1 MRPVLLLSSV
11 LFAALM
17 GAGAAAAQ
25 VATTSEGLRYLSW
38 PGKPPVAR
46 GPDARASSAQ
56 TTAPRATLAALPLA
70 RLDAPASTAVA
81 ARRGL
86 TPASDW
92 LSPAVA
98 SQPVSQPRP
107 YEATTPQPAPVQVA
121 SAQPEP
127 VQAPVVRAPVVRA
140 PVVQAPVVQ
149 AAADRTAPPPQNAP
163 QPAPPPTPQ
172 ADAPGDPMA
181 PRRDA
186 PLFRLTQTG
195 MAAAA
200 PAATPPVQTAAV
212 QAEAS
217 PLASVPSAAP
227 QGARFY
233 SVHRQAGHRPDPIP
247 QAQPV
252 YLDALPVEMSQT
264 PSSAD
269 LAQPDGPPALIRN
282 RDGSVR
288 AAPPSAGGSDA
299 VDERS

>member
-127 VQAPVVRAPVVRA
+127 VQAPIVRA

-149 AAADRTAPPPQNAP
+149 AAAVRVAPPPQNAP
-163 QPAPPPTPQ
+163 QPAPQ
-172 ADAPGDPMA
+172 ADALGDPMA

-186 PLFRLTQTG
+186 PIFRLTQTS

-217 PLASVPSAAP
+217 PLASVPSAVP

-288 AAPPSAGGSDA
+288 AAPPSAGGSDT

>member
-127 VQAPVVRAPVVRA
+127 VQAPIVRA

-149 AAADRTAPPPQNAP
+149 AAADRTAPAPQNAP
-163 QPAPPPTPQ
+163 QPAPQ
-172 ADAPGDPMA
+172 ADALGDPMA

-186 PLFRLTQTG
+186 PIFRLTQTS

-217 PLASVPSAAP
+217 PLASVPSAVP

-288 AAPPSAGGSDA
+288 AAPPSVGGSDA

>member
-127 VQAPVVRAPVVRA
+127 VQAPIVRA

-149 AAADRTAPPPQNAP
+149 AAAVRVAPPPQNAP
-163 QPAPPPTPQ
+163 QPAPQ
-172 ADAPGDPMA
+172 ADALGDPMA

-186 PLFRLTQTG
+186 PIFRLTQAS

>member
-127 VQAPVVRAPVVRA
+127 VQAPIVRA

-149 AAADRTAPPPQNAP
+149 AAADRTAPAPQNAP
-163 QPAPPPTPQ
+163 QPAPQPTPQ

-186 PLFRLTQTG
+186 PIFRLTQAS

-217 PLASVPSAAP
+217 PLASVPSAVP

>member
-46 GPDARASSAQ
+46 GPDARVPARASSAQ

-127 VQAPVVRAPVVRA
+127 VQAPIVRA

-149 AAADRTAPPPQNAP
+149 AAADRTAPAPQNAP
-163 QPAPPPTPQ
+163 QPTPQ

-186 PLFRLTQTG
+186 PIFRLTQAS

-288 AAPPSAGGSDA
+288 AAPPSVGGSDA

>member
-70 RLDAPASTAVA
+70 RLGAPASTAVA

-127 VQAPVVRAPVVRA
+127 VQAPIVRA

-149 AAADRTAPPPQNAP
+149 AAADRTAPAPQNAP
-163 QPAPPPTPQ
+163 QPAPQ
-172 ADAPGDPMA
+172 ADALGDPMA

-186 PLFRLTQTG
+186 PIFRLTQTS

-217 PLASVPSAAP
+217 PLASVPSAVP

>member
-46 GPDARASSAQ
+46 GPDARVPARASSAQ

-70 RLDAPASTAVA
+70 RLDAPASTAVV

-127 VQAPVVRAPVVRA
+127 VRA

-149 AAADRTAPPPQNAP
+149 AAADRTAPAPQNAP
-163 QPAPPPTPQ
+163 QPTPQ

-186 PLFRLTQTG
+186 PIFRLTQTG

-288 AAPPSAGGSDA
+288 AAPPSVGGSDA

>member
-127 VQAPVVRAPVVRA
+127 VQAPVVQA

-149 AAADRTAPPPQNAP
+149 AAADRSAPAPQNAL
-163 QPAPPPTPQ
+163 QPTPQ

-186 PLFRLTQTG
+186 PIFRLTQTS

-269 LAQPDGPPALIRN
+269 LAQPDRPPALIRN

-288 AAPPSAGGSDA
+288 AAPPSVGGSDA

>member
-46 GPDARASSAQ
+46 GPDARASSAR

-127 VQAPVVRAPVVRA
+127 VQAPVV
-140 PVVQAPVVQ
+140 QAPVVQ
-149 AAADRTAPPPQNAP
+149 AAAVRVAPPPQNAP
-163 QPAPPPTPQ
+163 QPAPQ
-172 ADAPGDPMA
+172 ADALGDPMA

-186 PLFRLTQTG
+186 PIFRLTQTS

-217 PLASVPSAAP
+217 PLASVPSAVP

>member
-127 VQAPVVRAPVVRA
+127 VQAPVVQPPVVK
-140 PVVQAPVVQ
+140 APVVQ
-149 AAADRTAPPPQNAP
+149 AAADRSAPAPQNAL
-163 QPAPPPTPQ
+163 QPTPQ

-186 PLFRLTQTG
+186 PIFRLTQTS

-217 PLASVPSAAP
+217 PLASVPSAVP

-288 AAPPSAGGSDA
+288 AAPPSAGGSDT

>member
-25 VATTSEGLRYLSW
+25 AAVTSDGLRYLSW

-127 VQAPVVRAPVVRA
+127 VQAPIVRA

-149 AAADRTAPPPQNAP
+149 AAADRTAPAPQNAP
-163 QPAPPPTPQ
+163 QPAPQPTPQ

-186 PLFRLTQTG
+186 PIFRLTQAS

-217 PLASVPSAAP
+217 PLASVPSAVP

-282 RDGSVR
+282 RDGLVR

>member
-127 VQAPVVRAPVVRA
+127 VQAPVV
-140 PVVQAPVVQ
+140 Q
-149 AAADRTAPPPQNAP
+149 AAADRSAPAPQNAL
-163 QPAPPPTPQ
+163 QPTPQ

-186 PLFRLTQTG
+186 PIFRLTQTS

-217 PLASVPSAAP
+217 PLASVPSAVP

>member
-1 MRPVLLLSSV
+1 MRPALLLSSV
-11 LFAALM
+11 LFAALA

-56 TTAPRATLAALPLA
+56 TTAPRAALAALPA

-127 VQAPVVRAPVVRA
+127 VQAPIVRA

-149 AAADRTAPPPQNAP
+149 AAADRTAPAPQNAP
-163 QPAPPPTPQ
+163 QPTPQ
-172 ADAPGDPMA
+172 ADALGDPMA

-186 PLFRLTQTG
+186 PIFRLTQTS

-217 PLASVPSAAP
+217 PLASVPSAVP

>member
-127 VQAPVVRAPVVRA
+127 VQAPIVRA

-149 AAADRTAPPPQNAP
+149 AAAVRVAPPPQNAP
-163 QPAPPPTPQ
+163 QPAPQ
-172 ADAPGDPMA
+172 ADALGDPMA

-186 PLFRLTQTG
+186 PIFRLTQTS

>member
-127 VQAPVVRAPVVRA
+127 VQAPIVRA

-149 AAADRTAPPPQNAP
+149 AAAVRVAPPPQNAP
-163 QPAPPPTPQ
+163 QPAPQ
-172 ADAPGDPMA
+172 ADALGDPMA

-186 PLFRLTQTG
+186 PIFRLTQTS

-217 PLASVPSAAP
+217 PLASVPSAVP

-288 AAPPSAGGSDA
+288 AAPPSVGGSDA
-299 VDERS
+299 VDER

>member
-1 MRPVLLLSSV
+1 MRPALLLSSV
-11 LFAALM
+11 LFAALA

-56 TTAPRATLAALPLA
+56 TTAPRAALAALPLA

-127 VQAPVVRAPVVRA
+127 VQAPIVRA

-149 AAADRTAPPPQNAP
+149 AAADRTAPAPQNAP
-163 QPAPPPTPQ
+163 QPTPQ
-172 ADAPGDPMA
+172 ADALGDPMV

-186 PLFRLTQTG
+186 PIFRLTQTS

-217 PLASVPSAAP
+217 PLASVPSAVP

>member
-1 MRPVLLLSSV
+1 MRPALLLSSV
-11 LFAALM
+11 LFAALA

-56 TTAPRATLAALPLA
+56 TTAPRAALAALPLA

-127 VQAPVVRAPVVRA
+127 VQAPIVRA

-149 AAADRTAPPPQNAP
+149 AAADRTAPAPQNAP
-163 QPAPPPTPQ
+163 QPTPQ
-172 ADAPGDPMA
+172 ADALGDPMA

-186 PLFRLTQTG
+186 PIFRLTQTS

-217 PLASVPSAAP
+217 PLASVPSAVP

>member
-1 MRPVLLLSSV
+1 LRPVLLLSSV

-127 VQAPVVRAPVVRA
+127 VQAPIVRA

-149 AAADRTAPPPQNAP
+149 AAAVRVAPPPQNAP
-163 QPAPPPTPQ
+163 QPAPQ
-172 ADAPGDPMA
+172 ADALGDPMA

-186 PLFRLTQTG
+186 PIFRLTQTS

-217 PLASVPSAAP
+217 PLASVPSAVP

-288 AAPPSAGGSDA
+288 AAPPSAGGSDT

>member
-1 MRPVLLLSSV
+1 LRPVLLLSSV

-25 VATTSEGLRYLSW
+25 AAVTSDGLRYLSW

-127 VQAPVVRAPVVRA
+127 VQAPIVRA

-149 AAADRTAPPPQNAP
+149 AAADRTAPAPQNAP
-163 QPAPPPTPQ
+163 QPAPQPTPQ

-186 PLFRLTQTG
+186 PIFRLTQAS

-217 PLASVPSAAP
+217 PLASVPSAVP

>member
-127 VQAPVVRAPVVRA
+127 VQAPIVRA

-149 AAADRTAPPPQNAP
+149 AAADRTAPAPQNAP
-163 QPAPPPTPQ
+163 QPTPQ

-186 PLFRLTQTG
+186 PIFRLTQTG

>member
-11 LFAALM
+11 LFAALA

-56 TTAPRATLAALPLA
+56 TTAPRAALAALPLA

-107 YEATTPQPAPVQVA
+107 HEATTPQPAPVQVA

-127 VQAPVVRAPVVRA
+127 VQAPVVQAPVVK
-140 PVVQAPVVQ
+140 APVVQ
-149 AAADRTAPPPQNAP
+149 AAAVRVAPPPQNAP
-163 QPAPPPTPQ
+163 QPAPQ
-172 ADAPGDPMA
+172 ADALGDPMA

-186 PLFRLTQTG
+186 PIFRLTQTG

-217 PLASVPSAAP
+217 PLASVPSAVP

>member
-127 VQAPVVRAPVVRA
+127 VQAPVVQA

-149 AAADRTAPPPQNAP
+149 AAADRSAPAPQNAL
-163 QPAPPPTPQ
+163 QPTPQ
-172 ADAPGDPMA
+172 ADALGDPMA

-186 PLFRLTQTG
+186 PIFRLTQAS

-288 AAPPSAGGSDA
+288 AAPPSVGGSDA

>member
-46 GPDARASSAQ
+46 GPDARVPARASSAQ

-70 RLDAPASTAVA
+70 RLDAPASTVVA

-127 VQAPVVRAPVVRA
+127 VQAPIVRT

-149 AAADRTAPPPQNAP
+149 AAADRTAPAPQNAP
-163 QPAPPPTPQ
+163 QPTPQ

-186 PLFRLTQTG
+186 PIFRLTQAS

>member
-127 VQAPVVRAPVVRA
+127 VQAPIVRA

-149 AAADRTAPPPQNAP
+149 AAAVRVAPPPQNAP
-163 QPAPPPTPQ
+163 QPAPQ
-172 ADAPGDPMA
+172 ADALGDPMA

-186 PLFRLTQTG
+186 PIFRLTQTS

-288 AAPPSAGGSDA
+288 AAPPSAGGSDT

>member
-46 GPDARASSAQ
+46 GPDARVPARASSAQ

-127 VQAPVVRAPVVRA
+127 VQAPIVRA

-149 AAADRTAPPPQNAP
+149 AAAVRVAPPPQNAP
-163 QPAPPPTPQ
+163 QPAPQ
-172 ADAPGDPMA
+172 ADALGDPMA

-186 PLFRLTQTG
+186 PIFRLTQTS

-217 PLASVPSAAP
+217 PLASVPSAVP

-288 AAPPSAGGSDA
+288 AAPPSAGGSDT

>member
-127 VQAPVVRAPVVRA
+127 VQAPIVRA

-149 AAADRTAPPPQNAP
+149 AAADRVAPPPQNAP
-163 QPAPPPTPQ
+163 QPAPQPTPQ

-186 PLFRLTQTG
+186 PIFRLTQTG

-217 PLASVPSAAP
+217 PLASVPSAVP

-288 AAPPSAGGSDA
+288 AAPPSVGGSDA
-299 VDERS
+299 VDER

>member
-46 GPDARASSAQ
+46 GPDARVPARASSAQ

-127 VQAPVVRAPVVRA
+127 VQAPIVRA

-149 AAADRTAPPPQNAP
+149 AAAVRVAPPPQNAP
-163 QPAPPPTPQ
+163 QPAPQ
-172 ADAPGDPMA
+172 ADALGDPMA

-186 PLFRLTQTG
+186 PIFRLTQTS

-288 AAPPSAGGSDA
+288 AAPPSAGGSDT

>member
-56 TTAPRATLAALPLA
+56 TTAPRTTLAALPLA

-127 VQAPVVRAPVVRA
+127 VQAPVV
-140 PVVQAPVVQ
+140 QAPVVQ
-149 AAADRTAPPPQNAP
+149 AAAVRVAPPPQNAP
-163 QPAPPPTPQ
+163 QPAPQ
-172 ADAPGDPMA
+172 ADALGDPMA

-186 PLFRLTQTG
+186 PIFRLTQTG

-288 AAPPSAGGSDA
+288 AAPPSVGGSDA

>member
-56 TTAPRATLAALPLA
+56 TTAPRAALAALPLA

-107 YEATTPQPAPVQVA
+107 YEATRPQPAPVQVA

-127 VQAPVVRAPVVRA
+127 VQAPIVRA

-149 AAADRTAPPPQNAP
+149 AAADRTAPAPQNAP
-163 QPAPPPTPQ
+163 QPTPQ

-186 PLFRLTQTG
+186 PIFRLTQTS

-288 AAPPSAGGSDA
+288 AAPPSASGSDA

>member
-127 VQAPVVRAPVVRA
+127 VQAPIVRA

-149 AAADRTAPPPQNAP
+149 AAADRTAPAPQNAP
-163 QPAPPPTPQ
+163 QPAPQPPPQ
-172 ADAPGDPMA
+172 ADALGDPMA

-186 PLFRLTQTG
+186 PIFRLTQTS

-288 AAPPSAGGSDA
+288 AAPPSVGGSDA

>member
-127 VQAPVVRAPVVRA
+127 VQAPVV
-140 PVVQAPVVQ
+140 QAPVVKAPVIQ
-149 AAADRTAPPPQNAP
+149 AAAVRVAPPPQNAP
-163 QPAPPPTPQ
+163 QPAPQ
-172 ADAPGDPMA
+172 ADALGDPMA

-186 PLFRLTQTG
+186 PIFRLTQTS

>member
-127 VQAPVVRAPVVRA
+127 VQAPVVQPPVVK
-140 PVVQAPVVQ
+140 APVVQ
-149 AAADRTAPPPQNAP
+149 AAADRSAPAPQNAL
-163 QPAPPPTPQ
+163 QPTPQ

-186 PLFRLTQTG
+186 PIFRLTQTSR
-195 MAAAA
+195 AAAA

-217 PLASVPSAAP
+217 PLASVPSAVP

>member
-127 VQAPVVRAPVVRA
+127 VQAPIVRA

-149 AAADRTAPPPQNAP
+149 AAADRTAPAPQNAP
-163 QPAPPPTPQ
+163 QPAPQ
-172 ADAPGDPMA
+172 ADALGDPMA

-186 PLFRLTQTG
+186 PIFRLTQTS

-288 AAPPSAGGSDA
+288 AAPPSVGGSDA

>member
-1 MRPVLLLSSV
+1 
-11 LFAALM
+11 M

-127 VQAPVVRAPVVRA
+127 VQAPVVQAPVVK
-140 PVVQAPVVQ
+140 APVVQ
-149 AAADRTAPPPQNAP
+149 AAAVRVAPPPQNAP
-163 QPAPPPTPQ
+163 QPAPQ
-172 ADAPGDPMA
+172 ADALGDPMA

-186 PLFRLTQTG
+186 PIFRLTQTG

-217 PLASVPSAAP
+217 PLASVPSAVP

-288 AAPPSAGGSDA
+288 AAPPSVGGSDA

>member
-127 VQAPVVRAPVVRA
+127 VQAPIVRA

-149 AAADRTAPPPQNAP
+149 AAADRTAPAP
-163 QPAPPPTPQ
+163 QHAPQTAPQPTPQ

-186 PLFRLTQTG
+186 PIFRLTQAS

-217 PLASVPSAAP
+217 PLASAPSAAP

>member
-127 VQAPVVRAPVVRA
+127 VQAPIVRA

-149 AAADRTAPPPQNAP
+149 AAADRTAPAPQNAP
-163 QPAPPPTPQ
+163 QPAPQ
-172 ADAPGDPMA
+172 ADALGDPMA

-186 PLFRLTQTG
+186 PIFRLTQTG

>member
-1 MRPVLLLSSV
+1 LRPVLLLSSV

-127 VQAPVVRAPVVRA
+127 VQAPVV
-140 PVVQAPVVQ
+140 QAPVVKAPVIQ
-149 AAADRTAPPPQNAP
+149 AAAVRVAPPPQNAP
-163 QPAPPPTPQ
+163 QPAPQ
-172 ADAPGDPMA
+172 ADALGDPMA

-186 PLFRLTQTG
+186 PIFRLTQTS